1 MVFLWFSHGNHPKIR
16 RFGKEPRLERLA
28 AERSVGATSGVP
40 GRRGTAEGAVE
51 HLPVRWVDGSM
62 PTVMAIYQL

>member
-1 MVFLWFSHGNHPKIR
+1 MAMLNNQRVYLTKSHSNPMEITLK
-16 RFGKEPRLERLA
+16 FGKEPRLERLA

-51 HLPVRWVDGSM
+51 HLRFTMGWW
-62 PTVMAIYQL
+62 